1 MKKYVWT
8 EAALLVALPLGTCRG
23 SCFGGVSLD
32 IGKARPAEAAKDEMD
47 IRIKGWDDGRM
58 CHHGRS
64 LKMGGSQS

>member
-32 IGKARPAEAAKDEMD
+32 IGKARPAEATKDEMN
-47 IRIKGWDDGRM
+47 IRIKGKVEEGTGHDA
-58 CHHGRS
+58 RS
-64 LKMGGSQS
+64 LKCGRFKV